1 MNPDKCPVAVLISGG
16 GTTLK
21 NLLDWQNAGKAEF
34 QVALVISSSEN
45 AGGLQFAEQAGIP
58 SCVISKQKSDTGSQA
73 FSEAIFQRCDLAEVR
88 YVVMGGFL
96 KLLPIPDR
104 YEDRVINIHPSLIP
118 AFCGKGFYGNRV
130 HQSVLDY
137 GCKVSGC
144 TVHLVDN
151 QFDHGPILAQA
162 TVEVRDGD
170 TAAIL
175 QQRVF
180 DRECELY
187 PEVLNQISVGGLQ
200 RQERWVTLSPQKA
213 SPE

>member
-58 SCVISKQKSDTGSQA
+58 SCVISKQKSDTDSQA

-104 YEDRVINIHPSLIP
+104 FAGLAAARYELQR
-118 AFCGKGFYGNRV
+118 
-130 HQSVLDY
+130 SV
-137 GCKVSGC
+137 S
-144 TVHLVDN
+144 H
-151 QFDHGPILAQA
+151 
-162 TVEVRDGD
+162 
-170 TAAIL
+170 
-175 QQRVF
+175 
-180 DRECELY
+180 LY
-187 PEVLNQISVGGLQ
+187 PGLEA
-200 RQERWVTLSPQKA
+200 RLLPRVDRPD
-213 SPE
+213 